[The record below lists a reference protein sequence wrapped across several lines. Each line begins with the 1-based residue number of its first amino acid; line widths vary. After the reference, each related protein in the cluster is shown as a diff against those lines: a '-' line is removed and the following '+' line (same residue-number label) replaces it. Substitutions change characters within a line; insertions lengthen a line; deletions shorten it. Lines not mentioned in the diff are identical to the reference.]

1 MVAPN
6 ALSGHAALRPGS
18 CKFRHVVRTSSP
30 PSKRVREPLHR
41 ATVAAGFV
49 TGLLSG
55 LRGRRADVA
64 ALLAAA
70 GLPREILS
78 DSGVRAPIA
87 AYAALYNAVVA
98 RLGDEAFGLFPHRL
112 PPGTFEFLCRGTLGA
127 RDLATALDRA
137 TRFLALVLPELAVTV
152 EREGN
157 HARIRIAEARGV
169 FRSRDDPRRVFAH
182 EWLLRLLHGLA
193 CWLVARPLPL
203 ESVRFPY
210 RKPRHAAD
218 YALIYAPAATFGGE
232 GLEAVFDAGLLD
244 LPVSR
249 SEADLEQFLVGAP
262 GKISMLYRRDREAAR
277 AVRDYLARTLPESG
291 SLEDA
296 ARSLRL
302 APRTLHRRLRAEGTS
317 FRAVKDALRRELA
330 LAWLARGDRSVA
342 RVAADLGY
350 SEPSAFFRAFQSWT
364 GQAPSAYLR
373 GQTPKVFGAAPR
385 Q

>member
-1 MVAPN
+1 M
-6 ALSGHAALRPGS
+6 
-18 CKFRHVVRTSSP
+18 VRTSSP
-30 PSKRVREPLHR
+30 PAATVREPPHR

-64 ALLAAA
+64 AVLTSAS
-70 GLPREILS
+70 LPREIVS
-78 DSGVRAPIA
+78 DPEARAPIA

-112 PPGTFEFLCRGTLGA
+112 APGTFEFLCRGALGS
-127 RDLATALDRA
+127 RDLAMALDRA
-137 TRFLALVLPELAVTV
+137 ARFLALVLPEMAVTV
-152 EREGN
+152 ERDGE
-157 HARIRIAEARGV
+157 HARIRISEARGA
-169 FRSRDDPRRVFAH
+169 FRRRDDPRRVFAH

-218 YALIYAPAATFGGE
+218 YALIYAPVSTFGGD
-232 GLEAVFDAGLLD
+232 GLEAVLDAALLG
-244 LPVSR
+244 LPVRR
-249 SEADLEQFLVGAP
+249 SEAELEQFLVGAP

-317 FRAVKDALRRELA
+317 FREVKDKLRRELA
-330 LAWLARGDRSVA
+330 MAWLAQGDRSVA
-342 RVAADLGY
+342 QVAADLGY
-350 SEPSAFFRAFQSWT
+350 SEPSAFFRAFHSWT
-364 GQAPSAYLR
+364 GQAPSTCLR
-373 GQTPKVFGAAPR
+373 GQTPKVFASRRPSKTFGV
-385 Q
+385 